1 MKWDRDGQMI
11 INVIFGVTLTLLF
24 VFSKCKTG
32 YLSMNIT
39 INEQYPPNSFCIIEH
54 YKRIGF

>member
-1 MKWDRDGQMI
+1 MTD
-11 INVIFGVTLTLLF
+11 
-24 VFSKCKTG
+24 

-54 YKRIGF
+54 NTRIGFKLTTNQQDP